1 MAREIN
7 ATFWLLFP
15 TATNRQLRAGAL
27 VFSRSVGPLKVGAGV
42 VQRIIVTPAQPQA
55 ARLTCNDWFSSGW
68 RSMAR
73 RTIDAEFGAGEFAAS
88 AAYWWSSSI
97 GCPYF
102 AILLPSILL
111 ERHSG
116 DRDG

>member
-1 MAREIN
+1 M
-7 ATFWLLFP
+7 LFP

-42 VQRIIVTPAQPQA
+42 VQRTVVTPARPQA

-73 RTIDAEFGAGEFAAS
+73 RSIYTEFGAGELSPS

-97 GCPYF
+97 GCPDF
-102 AILLPSILL
+102 AILLPSIWL